1 MTIPTSPRR
10 QLELVGLQESLRLAE
25 AEGASPAERRR
36 LRERLEVAHQL
47 LIDLPAMDDIAF
59 LHSGLCQ
66 TYLPHTRPKE
76 NHSVWRREAGRFT
89 LIVAPG
95 VLDERRRDVPRRTG
109 PHEASDLYVGV
120 PFGPKARL
128 ILIYLQTEGR
138 KSRVVNMGGSMSA
151 WIRSLGL
158 AVTGGQKGTI
168 NAVREQVMRI
178 ARCSFTLQWEE
189 RDAAGNTTMSVRDQ
203 RIVEGLTLWN
213 GASDPAKWSGTVE
226 LTQQFWEHLKE
237 HSVPLDK
244 RAIAHLSNNSLG
256 LDLYTLFAYRL
267 PRLRQDLHL
276 RWAQLLDQ
284 LGSAEKQTKTLA
296 YRIRE
301 VLPDVIAGYPDARI
315 EVTRHGLLLK
325 PSQPAVPRTTVNGIR
340 LIEPPPRKAIGE
352 D

>member
-1 MTIPTSPRR
+1 MATWPRQ
-10 QLELVGLQESLRLAE
+10 QLELTGLEESLRLAE
-25 AEGASPAERRR
+25 AEGATPTERKR
-36 LRERLEVAHQL
+36 LRERLEVTHQL
-47 LIDLPAMDDIAF
+47 MGDLPALDDVAF

-89 LIVAPG
+89 LIVTPG
-95 VLDERRRDVPRRTG
+95 VLDDRPRDPSRRAGPREVT
-109 PHEASDLYVGV
+109 DLYIGV

-138 KSRVVNMGGSMSA
+138 KSRVVNMGPSMSA

-178 ARCSFTLQWEE
+178 ARCSFTLQWEDK
-189 RDAAGNTTMSVRDQ
+189 DAAGNTTMSVRDQ
-203 RIVEGLTLWN
+203 RIVEGLSLWN
-213 GASDPAKWSGTVE
+213 AASDASQWSATVE
-226 LTQQFWEHLKE
+226 LGQQFYEHLKE

-244 RAIAHLSNNSLG
+244 RAISHLSNNSLG

-267 PRLRQDLHL
+267 PRLNRDLHL
-276 RWAQLLDQ
+276 SWSQLLDQ
-284 LGSAEKQTKTLA
+284 LGTSEKQTKTVA

-301 VLPDVIAGYPDARI
+301 ALPDVMAGYPDAKV

-325 PSQPAVPRTTVNGIR
+325 PSLPAVPRTMVRGVTLLPGGR
-340 LIEPPPRKAIGE
+340 S
-352 D
+352 

>member
-1 MTIPTSPRR
+1 MSIPTSPRR

-25 AEGASPAERRR
+25 AEGATPAERRR

-95 VLDERRRDVPRRTG
+95 VLDERRRDIPRRAG

-301 VLPDVIAGYPDARI
+301 VLPDVIAGYPDARV

-325 PSQPAVPRTTVNGIR
+325 PSQPAVPRTMVNGIR
-340 LIEPPPRKAIGE
+340 LIEPPPRKVIGE
-352 D
+352 S

>member
-1 MTIPTSPRR
+1 MVTSPKQ
-10 QLELVGLQESLRLAE
+10 QLELAGLQQSLRLAE
-25 AEGASPAERRR
+25 MEGATPAERRR

-47 LIDLPAMDDIAF
+47 LIDLPGMDDIAF

-66 TYLPHTRPKE
+66 TYLPHIRPNE
-76 NHSVWRREAGRFT
+76 NHSVWRRQAGRFT

-95 VLDERRRDVPRRTG
+95 VLDEHRKDMQRRTG

-138 KSRVVNMGGSMSA
+138 KSRVVNMGPSMSA

-168 NAVREQVMRI
+168 GAVREQVMRI

-189 RDAAGNTTMSVRDQ
+189 KDAAGNTTMSVRDQ

-213 GASDPAKWSGTVE
+213 GASDPTKWSGTVE
-226 LTQQFWEHLKE
+226 LTQQFWEHLKD

-276 RWAQLLDQ
+276 RWTQLLEQ

-301 VLPDVIAGYPDARI
+301 ILPDVLAGYPEARV

-325 PSQPAVPRTTVNGIR
+325 PSAPAVPKTTVQGIR
-340 LIEPPPRKAIGE
+340 LVESASRSA
-352 D
+352 

>member
-1 MTIPTSPRR
+1 MSTASWPRQ
-10 QLELVGLQESLRLAE
+10 QLELIGLKESLRFAD
-25 AEGASPAERRR
+25 AEGTTMAERRR

-47 LIDLPAMDDIAF
+47 LGDLPAREDVAF

-76 NHSVWRREAGRFT
+76 NHAVWRRESGRFT

-95 VLDERRRDVPRRTG
+95 VLDERRKEGQQRASPR
-109 PHEASDLYVGV
+109 EASDLYLGV

-138 KSRVVNMGGSMSA
+138 KNRVVNMGSSMSA

-189 RDAAGNTTMSVRDQ
+189 KDADGNTTMSVRDQ
-203 RIVEGLTLWN
+203 RIVEGLSLWN
-213 GASDPAKWSGTVE
+213 AASDASKWSAEIE
-226 LTQQFWEHLKE
+226 LGQQFYEHLRE

-267 PRLRQDLHL
+267 PRLNKDVHL
-276 RWAQLLDQ
+276 RWSVLLEQ
-284 LGSAEKQTKTLA
+284 LGTSEKQTKTVA
-296 YRIRE
+296 FRIRE
-301 VLPDVIAGYPDARI
+301 VLPDVMAGYPDAKV

-325 PSQPAVPRTTVNGIR
+325 PSLPAVPRTMVRGVT
-340 LIEPPPRKAIGE
+340 LIPSQSK
-352 D
+352 

>member
-1 MTIPTSPRR
+1 MTAFPSPKR
-10 QLELVGLQESLRLAE
+10 QLELVGLDESLRRAE
-25 AEGASPAERRR
+25 LEGASPAERRR

-47 LIDLPAMDDIAF
+47 LIDLPAIDDIAF

-76 NHSVWRREAGRFT
+76 NHAVWRREAGRFT

-95 VLDERRRDVPRRTG
+95 VLDERRRDGNASRRST

-138 KSRVVNMGGSMSA
+138 KSRVVNMGPSMSA

-213 GASDPAKWSGTVE
+213 GASDPTKWSGTVE
-226 LTQQFWEHLKE
+226 LTQQFYEHLKE

-276 RWAQLLDQ
+276 RWSQLLGQ
-284 LGSAEKQTKTLA
+284 LGTAEKQTKTLA

-301 VLPDVIAGYPDARI
+301 VLPDVLAGYPDARI

-325 PSQPAVPRTTVNGIR
+325 PSQPAVPRTMVNGVR
-340 LIEPPPRKAIGE
+340 LIEGAKG
-352 D
+352 

>member
-1 MTIPTSPRR
+1 MATPMWPRQ
-10 QLELVGLQESLRLAE
+10 QLELTGLEESLRLAD
-25 AEGASPAERRR
+25 AEGATPAERKR

-47 LIDLPAMDDIAF
+47 IGDLPALEDVAF

-76 NHSVWRREAGRFT
+76 NHAVWRREAGRFT

-95 VLDERRRDVPRRTG
+95 VLDERPRDPNRRSGPR
-109 PHEASDLYVGV
+109 EASDLYLGV

-138 KSRVVNMGGSMSA
+138 KSRVVNMGPSMSA

-168 NAVREQVMRI
+168 NAVREQVTRI

-203 RIVEGLTLWN
+203 RIVDGLSLWN
-213 GASDPAKWSGTVE
+213 AASDASKWSATVE
-226 LTQQFWEHLKE
+226 LGQQFYEHLKE

-267 PRLRQDLHL
+267 PRLSRDLHL
-276 RWAQLLDQ
+276 SWSQLLDQ
-284 LGSAEKQTKTLA
+284 LGTSEKQTKTVA

-301 VLPDVIAGYPDARI
+301 VLPDVIAGYPDAKV

-325 PSQPAVPRTTVNGIR
+325 PSLPAVPRTMVRGVALLTGGR
-340 LIEPPPRKAIGE
+340 T
-352 D
+352 

>member
-1 MTIPTSPRR
+1 MIPSTSTRE
-10 QLELVGLQESLRLAE
+10 QLELAGLEESLRMATV
-25 AEGASPAERRR
+25 EGTTPAERRR
-36 LRERLEVAHQL
+36 LQDRLEVAHQL
-47 LIDLPAMDDIAF
+47 LGELPAIEDIAF

-95 VLDERRRDVPRRTG
+95 ILDERRKDVAKTTG
-109 PHEASDLYVGV
+109 PREVSDLYLGV
-120 PFGPKARL
+120 PYGPKARL

-138 KSRVVNMGGSMSA
+138 KAGPVVNMGPSMSA

-178 ARCSFTLQWEE
+178 ARCSFTLQWED
-189 RDAAGNTTMSVRDQ
+189 RDAQGNTTVSVRDQ
-203 RIVEGLTLWN
+203 RIVEGMSLWN
-213 GASDPAKWSGTVE
+213 AASDSSKWSATVE
-226 LTQQFWEHLKE
+226 LGQQFYEHLRE

-244 RAIAHLSNNSLG
+244 RTIAHLSNNSLG

-267 PRLRQDLHL
+267 PRLKQHLHL
-276 RWAQLLDQ
+276 SWRQLLDQ
-284 LGSAEKQTKTLA
+284 LGTAEKQTKTVA
-296 YRIRE
+296 FRIRE
-301 VLPDVIAGYPDARI
+301 VLPDVMAGYPDAKV

-325 PSQPAVPRTTVNGIR
+325 PSLPAVPRTMVRGVTLLQGSR
-340 LIEPPPRKAIGE
+340 A
-352 D
+352 

>member
-1 MTIPTSPRR
+1 MG
-10 QLELVGLQESLRLAE
+10 LEESLRLAE
-25 AEGASPAERRR
+25 AEGASPTERRR

-47 LIDLPAMDDIAF
+47 LIDLPALDDIAF

-76 NHSVWRREAGRFT
+76 NHAVWRREAGRFT

-95 VLDERRRDVPRRTG
+95 VLDERRRDPGGPVQRAAARRPVG
-109 PHEASDLYVGV
+109 PHEANDLYVGV

-138 KSRVVNMGGSMSA
+138 KGRVVNMGPSMSA

-203 RIVEGLTLWN
+203 RIVDGLTLWN
-213 GASDPAKWSGTVE
+213 GASDPTKWSATVE

-276 RWAQLLDQ
+276 RWAQLLSQ
-284 LGSAEKQTKTLA
+284 LGTAEKQTKTVA

-301 VLPDVIAGYPDARI
+301 VLPDVLAGYPEARI

-325 PSQPAVPRTTVNGIR
+325 PSPPAVPRPMVNGVR
-340 LIEPPPRKAIGE
+340 LIEGAGAAWKA
-352 D
+352 